1 MQDIP
6 TFGECRPGIKL
17 ITLYQ
22 PTNPYTPTSMS
33 HITLTVLPFEDLS
46 PGKELGIFCR
56 SFSTDLVTEL
66 SRFRQFQVVS
76 IPSHVA
82 EESDFQSTKTFD
94 SLKSDY
100 FIQGTF
106 RSDKELV
113 RINVQLYNSTTHQMI
128 WGNRL
133 EGNLTGLIDIQDN
146 LVTEVIGILQH
157 QINTDL
163 LSRIRK
169 RQKVEFRAYEHY
181 LYGMEEIKKG
191 SVESD
196 IIAREHFAKA
206 IEIQPDYSLAHTGM
220 SLSYFN
226 EWSCQLWDRWE
237 ICKNGA
243 FEWAQKAME
252 LDDHNYVAAMV
263 LGKIFM
269 FEGSYD
275 TAEYYFRKSLLLN
288 PNDPETIM
296 QIAVSFIFMG
306 FEKESLELHERA
318 MRLSPM
324 NADKYSPYRIFI
336 FFELGEFEKAAA
348 LLRQKPNVKIANAD
362 AYYAAIYYYLQQ
374 PEKML
379 EYWNAFLE
387 VYRRLIAKG
396 KDFTTQEALAWM
408 NQIIPYRNETKLNE
422 FLSHITNETD
432 AIVPASQSRS
442 VRKNDSNNLFV
453 KDSAAW
459 RVSYDGSL
467 VQVPEVKGFYDLQK
481 LLVEPRQ
488 LFHCAE
494 LMGSRVDGKGEK
506 LLDDKA
512 RKIYQQKIL
521 DLQNDLHLAEQNCDY
536 SQVERLQEEYDQL
549 IDYLSKSFGLKG
561 KSRETGGTVEKAR
574 SAITWRIR
582 NAIARIEQYHP
593 PLGAHLANAVKTGTL
608 CSYQPEREVQ
618 WIT

>member
-1 MQDIP
+1 
-6 TFGECRPGIKL
+6 
-17 ITLYQ
+17 
-22 PTNPYTPTSMS
+22 MS
-33 HITLTVLPFEDLS
+33 YITLTVLPFEDLS
-46 PGKELGIFCR
+46 LGKELGVFCR

-66 SRFRQFQVVS
+66 SRFRQFQVIS
-76 IPSHVA
+76 IPPQAA

-113 RINVQLYNSTTHQMI
+113 RINVQLYNSATHQMI

-169 RQKVEFRAYEHY
+169 RQKVEFRAYEHF

-237 ICKNGA
+237 ICKNSA
-243 FEWAQKAME
+243 YEWAQKAME
-252 LDDHNYVAAMV
+252 LDDHDYIASMV

-288 PNDPETIM
+288 SNDPETIM

-348 LLRQKPNVKIANAD
+348 LLRQNPHVKIANAD
-362 AYYAAIYYYLQQ
+362 AYYAAIYYYLKQ
-374 PEKML
+374 PDKML

-396 KDFTTQEALAWM
+396 KDFTTQEAIEWM
-408 NQIIPYRNETKLNE
+408 NQIIPYRYETKLNE
-422 FLSHITNETD
+422 FLRYITNESD
-432 AIVPASQSRS
+432 AIVPASKPRS
-442 VRKNDSNNLFV
+442 VRKKDNNNLFV

-512 RKIYQQKIL
+512 RKMYQQKIL
-521 DLQNDLHLAEQNCDY
+521 ELQNDMHIAEQNCDY

-549 IDYLSKSFGLKG
+549 IDYLSKSLGLKG
-561 KSRETGGTVEKAR
+561 KSRETGSTVEKAR